1 MGIDI
6 NKDFD
11 KQVLRRISNLEEVV
25 RDILSAQTQL
35 ASNSQIT
42 ELLSVISLELETIK
56 TNLSSLEKRVSIIEN
71 NPDLD

>member
-11 KQVLRRISNLEEVV
+11 KQVLRRISNLEEVI

-35 ASNSQIT
+35 ASSSQIT
-42 ELLSVISLELETIK
+42 ELMSAISLELETIK
-56 TNLSSLEKRVSIIEN
+56 ENLISLERRVSIIEN

>member
-25 RDILSAQTQL
+25 KDILSAQTQL
-35 ASNSQIT
+35 ASSSQIT
-42 ELLSVISLELETIK
+42 ELMSAISLELETIK
-56 TNLSSLEKRVSIIEN
+56 ENLISLERRVSIIEN

>member
-25 RDILSAQTQL
+25 RDVLSAQTQL
-35 ASNSQIT
+35 ASNSQVT
-42 ELLSVISLELETIK
+42 ELISAISLELETIK
-56 TNLSSLEKRVSIIEN
+56 TNLSSLERRVSIVEN

>member
-35 ASNSQIT
+35 ASSSQIT
-42 ELLSVISLELETIK
+42 ELMSAISLELETIK
-56 TNLSSLEKRVSIIEN
+56 ENLISLERRVSIIEN

>member
-56 TNLSSLEKRVSIIEN
+56 TNLSSLEKRVSIVEN

>member
-1 MGIDI
+1 MAIDI

-11 KQVLRRISNLEEVV
+11 KQVLRRIANLEEVA

-42 ELLSVISLELETIK
+42 ELLSAISLELETIK
-56 TNLSSLEKRVSIIEN
+56 INLESLETRVSILEN

>member
-1 MGIDI
+1 MGIDL

-11 KQVLRRISNLEEVV
+11 KQVLRRIAGLEETV

-42 ELLSVISLELETIK
+42 ELISSISLELETIK
-56 TNLSSLEKRVSIIEN
+56 INLNSVEKRVSIIEN
-71 NPDLD
+71 NPELD

>member
-1 MGIDI
+1 MGIDL

-25 RDILSAQTQL
+25 RDVLSAQTQL
-35 ASNSQIT
+35 ASNSQVT
-42 ELLSVISLELETIK
+42 ELISAISLELETIK
-56 TNLSSLEKRVSIIEN
+56 TNLASLERRVSIVEN